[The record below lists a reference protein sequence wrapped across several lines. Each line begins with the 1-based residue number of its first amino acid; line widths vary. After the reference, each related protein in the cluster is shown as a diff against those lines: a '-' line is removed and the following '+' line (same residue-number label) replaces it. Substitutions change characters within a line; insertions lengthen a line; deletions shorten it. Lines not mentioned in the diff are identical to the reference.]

1 MFAVSNSSNMLGLV
15 APPQSGL
22 GPAGPGLQRAQIL
35 GIPEANLLYK
45 YVSLTSNLIALQPF
59 NSRCW
64 SSLSPS
70 LQQAVRV
77 QRHVPVHDQRHWINV
92 RPLRRPWCRAVDSV
106 HHAQWQPITVVLHGP
121 GERPHSPPPLCHILL
136 TVLCPPYYAG
146 SRPVLELLSSTW
158 PCCRHTR
165 VAGAMA

>member
-1 MFAVSNSSNMLGLV
+1 MLGLV

-45 YVSLTSNLIALQPF
+45 YVSLEPNLQPF

-77 QRHVPVHDQRHWINV
+77 Q
-92 RPLRRPWCRAVDSV
+92 
-106 HHAQWQPITVVLHGP
+106 
-121 GERPHSPPPLCHILL
+121 
-136 TVLCPPYYAG
+136 
-146 SRPVLELLSSTW
+146 
-158 PCCRHTR
+158 
-165 VAGAMA
+165 